1 MMNISQVKIYLIDY
15 IFIFFTGN
23 NCITMSGGFRMACL
37 EKFILE
43 TALAAINKMR
53 AGLPER
59 GAGGGEV

>member
-1 MMNISQVKIYLIDY
+1 
-15 IFIFFTGN
+15 
-23 NCITMSGGFRMACL
+23 MSGGFRMACL